1 MDTTNVFS
9 KNLAAYIS
17 SGVRTI
23 VNKGGTRSSKT
34 WSILQLLYIIARE
47 SKIPR
52 TISVVSETMPHLK
65 RGCIKDFRKMLE
77 LDGLWDDSA
86 WNATDFKYWVG
97 QSTIEFFSADTPGKS
112 DRSGP

>member
-9 KNLAAYIS
+9 KNLATYIS

-65 RGCIKDFRKMLE
+65 KGVYK
-77 LDGLWDDSA
+77 GL
-86 WNATDFKYWVG
+86 
-97 QSTIEFFSADTPGKS
+97 
-112 DRSGP
+112 